1 MEDVIDLSDFPV
13 EVVRVGS
20 RYACVILKLLL
31 SASDDDLQAAYTAV
45 CAKRDKL
52 LNDAQAA
59 GVLDRFHA
67 LAPDPLSQPSAKNN
81 GSLGSFSIRV
91 SIVTLA
97 AALLLVLAGAVVS
110 TASRR
115 VVDVFASRFEAMSPF
130 SMDWD
135 KRMNQVEDWL
145 YQAASPHNQPTPEQ
159 EAKMRENLRTL
170 VTRMRPYVDE
180 LAPLVERQRS
190 VCEASCP
197 PAASP
202 GK

>member
-1 MEDVIDLSDFPV
+1 MEDAIDLSHFTV

-20 RYACVILKLLL
+20 RYACIIPKLLL
-31 SASDDDLQAAYTAV
+31 SASDDDLHAAYASV

-59 GVLDRFHA
+59 GVLDRFRA
-67 LAPDPLSQPSAKNN
+67 QAPDPLSGLSGKSN
-81 GSLGSFSIRV
+81 GSLGAFSIRV

-97 AALLLVLAGAVVS
+97 AALLLVLVSLVVS
-110 TASRR
+110 ITSRK
-115 VVDVFASRFEAMSPF
+115 VADVFASRFEAMSPF
-130 SMDWD
+130 AMDWD
-135 KRMNQVEDWL
+135 RRMNQVEDWL
-145 YQAASPHNQPTPEQ
+145 YQAASPHNQPKPEQ

-170 VTRMRPYVDE
+170 VTRVRPYVDE
-180 LAPLVERQRS
+180 LAPLLERQRS

-197 PAASP
+197 PAAPP